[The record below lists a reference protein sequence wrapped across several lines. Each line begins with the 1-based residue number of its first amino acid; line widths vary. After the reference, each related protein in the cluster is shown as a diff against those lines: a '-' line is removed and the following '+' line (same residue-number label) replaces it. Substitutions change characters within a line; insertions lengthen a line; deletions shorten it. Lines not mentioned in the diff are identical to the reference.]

1 MDDLL
6 QRYLELEE
14 ERKVPR
20 RRRGNAFFSEKDN
33 PQKAL
38 LQKRKI
44 EDELTESIR
53 EVCSLNLHASIEH
66 KAHIVARQHFRSLTD
81 EAWGTSYP
89 G

>member
-38 LQKRKI
+38 LQKRK
-44 EDELTESIR
+44 DRGRTS
-53 EVCSLNLHASIEH
+53 
-66 KAHIVARQHFRSLTD
+66 RSQS
-81 EAWGTSYP
+81 EKFAP
-89 G
+89 